1 MSETSVKKQKDD
13 KLQKEHKQSFPAS
26 DAPSAVQPKKEGAGA
41 PGDRKSVNSGME
53 QKLAEE
59 LELNKKPQEKAV

>member
-1 MSETSVKKQKDD
+1 MSETSIKKTKDD
-13 KLQKEHKQSFPAS
+13 KLEKELKQTFPAS
-26 DAPSAVQPKKEGAGA
+26 DTPVAVQPKKEGAGA

-59 LELNKKPQEKAV
+59 LELNKRPQEKAV